1 MYPLLVCGGSLAVN
15 GALVAL
21 STLAAVR
28 GSTDRAAAYELV
40 LSLFYALQLTLTWRA
55 AANVMIVLSSG
66 FKEWM
71 ESGVLPRLVLALVLL
86 LLLMQARNP
95 SSSSLVGPSFRSYW
109 RMQPSSLACTL
120 QPVFRSGVARA
131 ALLSPRDGIRTRR
144 ANWSVASAALAVVG
158 PHDAPHC
165 APQPR
170 ARCAVSHR
178 PLQHF
183 KARLAVCPLASAARN
198 DATRCD
204 RRCGTRRLNREDG
217 SVASSSAKSLDRAT
231 FACAPSAVVA
241 TLAADPSASS
251 AASAPAAPAAV
262 AACATIA
269 TARTALSP
277 ATTTPTVA
285 L

>member
-95 SSSSLVGPSFRSYW
+95 SSSNLVGPLFRSY
-109 RMQPSSLACTL
+109 LAH
-120 QPVFRSGVARA
+120 A
-131 ALLSPRDGIRTRR
+131 ALFSRLHAATHFSLRR
-144 ANWSVASAALAVVG
+144 GS
-158 PHDAPHC
+158 
-165 APQPR
+165 
-170 ARCAVSHR
+170 RC
-178 PLQHF
+178 
-183 KARLAVCPLASAARN
+183 
-198 DATRCD
+198 T
-204 RRCGTRRLNREDG
+204 
-217 SVASSSAKSLDRAT
+217 T
-231 FACAPSAVVA
+231 FAA
-241 TLAADPSASS
+241 
-251 AASAPAAPAAV
+251 
-262 AACATIA
+262 
-269 TARTALSP
+269 
-277 ATTTPTVA
+277 
-285 L
+285 